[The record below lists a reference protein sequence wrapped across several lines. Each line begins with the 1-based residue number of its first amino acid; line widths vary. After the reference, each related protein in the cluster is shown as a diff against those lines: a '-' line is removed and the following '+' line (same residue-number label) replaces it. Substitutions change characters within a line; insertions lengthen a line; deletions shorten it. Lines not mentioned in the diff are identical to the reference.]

1 MSKYSESFSATGVTV
16 EAVFNG
22 GFRALGT
29 FPKKDGSTGYKRWT
43 VWSDAQVVAGDVVS
57 VAGLISAKAESYTS
71 KVSGE
76 VVNTAALH
84 VNNAKVEKVGA
95 APAAAPAAVP
105 ASWDQVAF

>member
-1 MSKYSESFSATGVTV
+1 MSKYSESWSANGVTV

-43 VWSDAQVVAGDVVS
+43 VWSDAQVVAGDVVNVS
-57 VAGLISAKAESYTS
+57 GLVSAKAESYTS
-71 KVSGE
+71 KVSNE

-84 VNNAKVEKVGA
+84 VNNSKVEKVGA
-95 APAAAPAAVP
+95 AAPAQVP

>member
-1 MSKYSESFSATGVTV
+1 MSKYSESWSANGVTV
-16 EAVFNG
+16 ESVFKG
-22 GFRALGT
+22 GFRVLGT

-43 VWSDAQVVAGDVVS
+43 VWSDSQVVAGDVVNVS
-57 VAGLISAKAESYTS
+57 GLVSAKAESYTS

-95 APAAAPAAVP
+95 AAPVQVP